1 MDEAEDAEGAEA
13 KGVKV
18 EADVEVVMDVSIGD
32 LGDGSGGDRDILRRW
47 GDAELDWDAGGR
59 LGREEHNLGLFSG
72 ERETGEG
79 VVAMVE
85 VVMLVL
91 VLSSDREMR
100 SSMLNGPMIGFSS
113 LLSGVPF
120 VPSRTPSRS

>member
-1 MDEAEDAEGAEA
+1 MVEAEGAE
-13 KGVKV
+13 G
-18 EADVEVVMDVSIGD
+18 ADVEVVMDVGIGD
-32 LGDGSGGDRDILRRW
+32 LGDGSGGNRDNLRRW
-47 GDAELDWDAGGR
+47 GGDAELDGNAGGR

-79 VVAMVE
+79 VVTMAE

-120 VPSRTPSRS
+120 VRSRTPSRS